1 MIRAPVST
9 ALQALALLAVVAG
22 LGAVIVGEQL
32 RYVEL
37 RQPLWLFAGL
47 APMLAPFARSLMEA
61 RPPSLR
67 MARTRTLSR
76 LGRGAAGRL
85 AGFPDA
91 LRIAAGVLLAVAL
104 ARPQSARLLDSVEH
118 EGIDIAMV
126 LDMSE
131 SMEIQDLTPNRL
143 EAAKLVLDDFIQRR
157 RKDRIA
163 LVAFGATAS
172 TVSPLTL
179 DHDVLRALVRRM
191 RLRVIDG
198 TRTAIGAG
206 LGVALNRLDESEAE
220 SRVIVLLTDG
230 VHNAGG
236 VDPDTVAQEAAK
248 RDVRIYTVLVG
259 QHEAGGGAGGVDPAQ
274 LERIAGVT
282 GGYAYTA
289 VDRDALTSSF
299 QDLLD
304 KLERSAIESSSVRS
318 ELFQWLLF
326 PALLFLL
333 LDLVLRNTRLR
344 RFP

>member
-1 MIRAPVST
+1 MIRGPVST

-172 TVSPLTL
+172 RSTSGQMM
-179 DHDVLRALVRRM
+179 LV
-191 RLRVIDG
+191 
-198 TRTAIGAG
+198 
-206 LGVALNRLDESEAE
+206 
-220 SRVIVLLTDG
+220 
-230 VHNAGG
+230 
-236 VDPDTVAQEAAK
+236 
-248 RDVRIYTVLVG
+248 
-259 QHEAGGGAGGVDPAQ
+259 
-274 LERIAGVT
+274 VT
-282 GGYAYTA
+282 
-289 VDRDALTSSF
+289 
-299 QDLLD
+299 
-304 KLERSAIESSSVRS
+304 
-318 ELFQWLLF
+318 
-326 PALLFLL
+326 
-333 LDLVLRNTRLR
+333 
-344 RFP
+344 